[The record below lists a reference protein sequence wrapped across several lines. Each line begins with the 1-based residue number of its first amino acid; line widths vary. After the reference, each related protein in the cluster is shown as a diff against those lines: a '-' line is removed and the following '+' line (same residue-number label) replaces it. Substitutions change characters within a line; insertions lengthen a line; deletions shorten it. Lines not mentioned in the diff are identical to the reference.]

1 MTFLEMVKALRRE
14 TSVSGEG
21 PAAVTGQTG
30 EMGRLVAWILQADN
44 EIQTYRVDWNFLWK
58 TGAFSTIASQG
69 LYDLTLAADM
79 GGAGNEIT
87 DFNLFENFDPNIG
100 KGPKLFVDSDQL
112 IYLPWGQYDPNSYGA
127 GETKPYDMTIRPDGK
142 WLFLP
147 TPDIV
152 FAITFNYYST
162 PVVMVDNAD
171 VSVIPVI
178 YHDIVVSRAMMYYAE
193 YEDAPELMSAGAER
207 YDQLMDAMRATQL
220 PGQEAF
226 NRSSY
231 GDIVVVNE

>member
-1 MTFLEMVKALRRE
+1 
-14 TSVSGEG
+14 
-21 PAAVTGQTG
+21 
-30 EMGRLVAWILQADN
+30 
-44 EIQTYRVDWNFLWK
+44 
-58 TGAFSTIASQG
+58 
-69 LYDLTLAADM
+69 
-79 GGAGNEIT
+79 
-87 DFNLFENFDPNIG
+87 
-100 KGPKLFVDSDQL
+100 
-112 IYLPWGQYDPNSYGA
+112 
-127 GETKPYDMTIRPDGK
+127 MTIRPDGK